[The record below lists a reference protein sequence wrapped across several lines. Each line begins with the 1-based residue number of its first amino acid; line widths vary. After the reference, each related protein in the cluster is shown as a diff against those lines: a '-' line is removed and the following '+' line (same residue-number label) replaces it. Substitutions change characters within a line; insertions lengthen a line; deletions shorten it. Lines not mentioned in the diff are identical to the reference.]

1 MGAVLV
7 HRTMSLDGFVAGPE
21 HEMDWIFE
29 HPASEGWEEIMEATG
44 AIIAGRNSQAVN
56 ERSALG
62 ATKAPYGG
70 RWSGALFV
78 LTHGPYD
85 PPEGITA
92 LSGDIRDAIATAQAA
107 AGGKKVELFGS
118 DISAQAFAAGL
129 VDEVVVHIAP
139 VVLGDGIPFSPGSGR
154 VDLELVG
161 AQPSRGVTTLRYRV
175 RR

>member
-70 RWSGALFV
+70 RLVGRALRAHPRAVRPARGHHGALGRHPRRDR
-78 LTHGPYD
+78 HG
-85 PPEGITA
+85 
-92 LSGDIRDAIATAQAA
+92 
-107 AGGKKVELFGS
+107 AGGGGPKKVELFGS

-129 VDEVVVHIAP
+129 VDEIVVHIAP
-139 VVLGDGIPFSPGSGR
+139 SSSATASRSAPAPAASTSSWS
-154 VDLELVG
+154 
-161 AQPSRGVTTLRYRV
+161 APSRPARA
-175 RR
+175 